1 MRRITPKCCRHRPGV
16 ILSME
21 LVLVLPIFLLLLFA
35 IVEFSLLTTARVRIS
50 DAAHAG
56 ARRLCLSD
64 TGPDDIRDEVKQMLG
79 RKLSRDATIEVAGL
93 QKAGERIIVRI
104 RVPMKNATPDLLWPT
119 GFSVRNRT
127 LVADALM
134 VREHDTIS
142 ADQQRL

>member
-1 MRRITPKCCRHRPGV
+1 MHRITPKRRRYRSGV

-64 TGPDDIRDEVKQMLG
+64 TGPDDIRDEVKLMLG

-119 GFSVRNRT
+119 GFSVRGRT

>member
-1 MRRITPKCCRHRPGV
+1 
-16 ILSME
+16 ME

-64 TGPDDIRDEVKQMLG
+64 TGPDDIRDEVKLMLG
-79 RKLSRDATIEVAGL
+79 RKLSRDATIEIAGL
-93 QKAGERIIVRI
+93 PKAGERIIVRI

-119 GFSVRNRT
+119 GFSVRDRT

>member
-1 MRRITPKCCRHRPGV
+1 
-16 ILSME
+16 ME

-64 TGPDDIRDEVKQMLG
+64 TGPDDIRDEVKLMLG

-119 GFSVRNRT
+119 GFSVRGRT

>member
-1 MRRITPKCCRHRPGV
+1 MNRTSPQRQRSRSGV

-35 IVEFSLLTTARVRIS
+35 IVEFSLLSTARMRIS

-64 TGPDDIRDEVKQMLG
+64 TGPEGIRDEVKLMLG
-79 RKLSRDATIEVAGL
+79 KKLSRDATIEVAGS
-93 QKAGERIIVRI
+93 QKSGERINVRI
-104 RVPMKNATPDLLWPT
+104 LVPMKNATPDLLWPA
-119 GFSVRNRT
+119 GFSVRGRI
-127 LVADALM
+127 LVADASM

>member
-1 MRRITPKCCRHRPGV
+1 
-16 ILSME
+16 ME

-35 IVEFSLLTTARVRIS
+35 IVEFSLLTTARVCIS

-64 TGPDDIRDEVKQMLG
+64 TGPDDIRDEVKLMLG

-119 GFSVRNRT
+119 GFSVRDRT

-142 ADQQRL
+142 TDQQRL

>member
-1 MRRITPKCCRHRPGV
+1 
-16 ILSME
+16 ME

-64 TGPDDIRDEVKQMLG
+64 TGPDDIRDEVKLMLG

-119 GFSVRNRT
+119 GFSVRDRT

-142 ADQQRL
+142 TDQQRL

>member
-1 MRRITPKCCRHRPGV
+1 MNRTSLQHQRSRSGV

-35 IVEFSLLTTARVRIS
+35 IIEFSLLSTARIRIS

-64 TGPDDIRDEVKQMLG
+64 TDPAGIRDEVKLMLG
-79 RKLSRDATIEVAGL
+79 KKLSRDAMIEVADS
-93 QKAGERIIVRI
+93 QKPGERINVRI
-104 RVPMKNATPDLLWPT
+104 LVPMKNATPDLLWLT
-119 GFSVRNRT
+119 GFSVRSRI

-134 VREHDTIS
+134 VREHDTIFV
-142 ADQQRL
+142 DQ